1 MSDIPGIFFSSAFL
15 WRMCFISLEKLN
27 SSAGRFFVP
36 CVAAACLQISLI
48 LEIYYRSAGVV
59 GCRRSRAQR
68 RDSLVFLILIFPGF
82 LISSSL
88 ANDLSNNATVAT
100 DNNTAKYASTISA
113 ITTTATINSKS
124 NNSIPATSSTTYRG
138 SLTQE
143 KDSAWDSA
151 LNGVFSMLSQ
161 SNPVSNNEV
170 CRRSVQDLM
179 TRQNI
184 PQTIAELRKLDDISL
199 YKLAMLASVGG
210 MSRWGRD
217 SADSNLL
224 TITEDGHLIHPY
236 SPGAV
241 ESDVMLCIICA
252 LLTVI
257 ATFHLIPPHTHS
269 ASPPPAGATRTA
281 SKVKHLPLQQQPQL
295 GQKSVLSSAAPVPT
309 AATTGNF
316 IGQFYHNP

>member
-1 MSDIPGIFFSSAFL
+1 
-15 WRMCFISLEKLN
+15 MCFISLEKLN

-48 LEIYYRSAGVV
+48 LEIYYRSAGAV
-59 GCRRSRAQR
+59 GCRRSLLAQR
-68 RDSLVFLILIFPGF
+68 RDSLVFLLLIFPGF

-88 ANDLSNNATVAT
+88 ADDLSNNATVAT

-113 ITTTATINSKS
+113 ITTTATINSKT
-124 NNSIPATSSTTYRG
+124 NNSIPTTSSTTYRV

-143 KDSAWDSA
+143 KDSAWDTA
-151 LNGVFSMLSQ
+151 LNGVFSMLSR

-281 SKVKHLPLQQQPQL
+281 SKVKHLPLQQPQL

-316 IGQFYHNP
+316 IGQFYHTP